1 MKQFINMISVNSIIN
16 YYNNT
21 GLIPVNNNSDNN
33 VKSMAKFL
41 VKLRKQNNKDS
52 RLLDNSIP
60 HWSSIKNSK
69 SYNNVVQIIGFYE
82 SNNCLPSQIRPV
94 NRKRTIE
101 EDLEYRL
108 ACWLNSIKQSL
119 KKSKPVEKFILEMLD
134 KSIKGWRNPNN
145 HEFNAIERAN
155 NVLNFWIKNN
165 RIPQQIK
172 KTNNDQD
179 ILEYKLATW
188 INSQK
193 QAIKGNN
200 TLNVYPSVLNILEKI
215 PNILN

>member
-1 MKQFINMISVNSIIN
+1 MISVNSIIC
-16 YYNNT
+16 YYKNT
-21 GLIPVNNNSDNN
+21 GLIPVNSNSDDN
-33 VKSMAKFL
+33 VKLMAKFL
-41 VKLRKQNNKDS
+41 VKLRKQNNEDS
-52 RLLDNSIP
+52 RLLDNTIP
-60 HWSSIKNSK
+60 HWNSIKNSK
-69 SYNNVVQIIGFYE
+69 SYNNVIQIISFYE

-119 KKSKPVEKFILEMLD
+119 KKSKLVEQFILEMLD
-134 KSIKGWRNPNN
+134 KSINGWRNPNN
-145 HEFNAIERAN
+145 HELNAINRAN
-155 NVLNFWIKNN
+155 NVLIFWNQYNK
-165 RIPQQIK
+165 IPQQIK

-179 ILEYKLATW
+179 IHEYKLATW

-193 QAIKGNN
+193 QAIKVNN
-200 TLNVYPSVLNILEKI
+200 TLNIYPTVLNILEKV